1 MSLDNIQWLMILVS
15 LTLIGFIVHL
25 IRRQRLYERYAIIW
39 LFVSLGMLFF
49 SVFRLEINR
58 IADWFGVY
66 YPPSLILAFVV
77 VALVLVG
84 LHFSLVLTRV
94 KRDQSR
100 LVQELALL
108 QEKVAKLERLSDEE
122 SDPRKKEE

>member
-15 LTLIGFIVHL
+15 LILIGFIVHL
-25 IRRQRLYERYAIIW
+25 IRKQRLYERYAFIW

-77 VALVLVG
+77 VALVLIG

-94 KRDQSR
+94 KREQSR

-108 QEKVAKLERLSDEE
+108 AEKVEKMKKVSIDEPDSE
-122 SDPRKKEE
+122 KG